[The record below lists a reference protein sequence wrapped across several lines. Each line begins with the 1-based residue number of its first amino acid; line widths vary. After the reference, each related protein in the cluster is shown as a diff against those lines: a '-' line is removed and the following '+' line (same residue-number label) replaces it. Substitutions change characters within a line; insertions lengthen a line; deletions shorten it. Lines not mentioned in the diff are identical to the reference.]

1 MTLNQV
7 MSELEKIVIN
17 VPTDNIPMLIG
28 ELERLKAMVWAR
40 MVPSQNR
47 DGQARSSPIHQGR
60 WLTAADAAK
69 IFPVS
74 KRWFYRHKNRLPHS
88 QPSRKV
94 LLFPEEPLRRW
105 FEKRA

>member
-1 MTLNQV
+1 MLNQV

-40 MVPSQNR
+40 MMLSQNR
-47 DGQARSSPIHQGR
+47 DGQASPSSGHQGR
-60 WLTAADAAK
+60 WLTPAQAAK
-69 IFPVS
+69 IFAVS
-74 KRWFYRHKNRLPHS
+74 ERWFYRHKKRLPHS

-94 LLFPEEPLRRW
+94 LLFPEESLRRW